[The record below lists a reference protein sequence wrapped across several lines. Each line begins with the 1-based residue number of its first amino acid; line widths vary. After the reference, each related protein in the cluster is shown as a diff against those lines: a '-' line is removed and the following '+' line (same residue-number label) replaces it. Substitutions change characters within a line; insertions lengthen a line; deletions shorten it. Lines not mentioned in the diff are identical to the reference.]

1 MTYYQLMNQYFRSL
15 IIATGATLLLATPM
29 VIAQTKVIKEVPAHT
44 TSAVTGDEL
53 YREFCA
59 VCHGVDARGH
69 GPAADALK
77 TNPTDL
83 TTIAKR
89 NNGKYDALY
98 VKGVIQGEKGVP
110 AHGSKEMP
118 SWGTTFRSIS
128 ANDLVVDT
136 RITNLV
142 DYIRHM
148 QR

>member
-1 MTYYQLMNQYFRSL
+1 MTYHQLMNKFFRSL
-15 IIATGATLLLATPM
+15 IIELGAVLLLSTPI
-29 VIAQTKVIKEVPAHT
+29 VIAQTKVVKEVPAHT
-44 TSAVTGDEL
+44 TNAVTGDDL

-59 VCHGVDARGH
+59 VCHGSDARGH
-69 GPAADALK
+69 GPAAEALK
-77 TNPTDL
+77 TGPSDL
-83 TTIAKR
+83 TTLAKR

-98 VKGVIQGEKGVP
+98 VKGIIQGEKGIP

-142 DYIRHM
+142 EYIRHI